1 MSDTYVQDFVDC
13 VNGLGL
19 STTVTPEAVAS
30 VTRRTDLGISSL
42 EVILVVDAYLR
53 SRPASGLTVQA
64 AWVPRLDEVAGILA
78 VFEEIDQAA
87 SAAVS
92 AP

>member
-1 MSDTYVQDFVDC
+1 MSDAYVQDFVDC

-53 SRPASGLTVQA
+53 SRPESGLTVQA
-64 AWVPRLDEVAGILA
+64 DWVPRLDEVAGILS
-78 VFEEIDQAA
+78 VFEEIDRAA
-87 SAAVS
+87 TGAVP